1 MIEKE
6 QPNNADIRANEV
18 VRVTL
23 IGFAVNCILTLLKY
37 VAGVFGHSA
46 AMIADATHSL
56 SDIIT
61 DFAIL
66 FGFLFVRKPA
76 DEDHRYGHG
85 KVETLITSFCG
96 FVLILA
102 AFGILTPAISK
113 LWQAWNGL
121 FPPRPG
127 GIALVAAVLSILAKE
142 GLFVYTKRQGDLLN
156 SPAVVANAW
165 HHRSDAFSSIGTS
178 LGIAGA
184 IWGGAKWTVLDPI
197 AAVVVSFIILKVG
210 FSILY
215 GSLNELI
222 ECSIGEDEEKSI
234 QEIFDS
240 NKNIQGYHALHSR
253 RIGYYMAVEV
263 HIFVDRSLNIV
274 SAHDIATD
282 LEHSIR
288 SRLGSETHISIHME
302 PAPLSG
308 TVHQEGVSEGALPT

>member
-1 MIEKE
+1 MKNR

-18 VRVTL
+18 MRVTL
-23 IGFAVNCILTLLKY
+23 IGFAVNCFLTLIKY
-37 VAGVFGHSA
+37 AAGVLGHSG

-96 FVLILA
+96 FILILA

-113 LWQAWNGL
+113 LWEAWNGH

-127 GIALVAAVLSILAKE
+127 AIALIAAVLSIIAKE

-184 IWGGAKWTVLDPI
+184 LWGGAKWTVLDPI
-197 AAVVVSFIILKVG
+197 AAVVVSFVILKVG

-222 ECSIGEDEEKSI
+222 ECSIGEDEERSLQK
-234 QEIFDS
+234 IFDS
-240 NKNIQGYHALHSR
+240 NKHIQGYHALHSR

-274 SAHDIATD
+274 AAHDIATD

-288 SRLGSETHISIHME
+288 ACLDSETHISIHVE
-302 PAPLSG
+302 PAPLKG
-308 TVHQEGVSEGALPT
+308 TVHEEGVFEGALPQ

>member
-1 MIEKE
+1 MIKKG

-96 FVLILA
+96 FILILA

-127 GIALVAAVLSILAKE
+127 GIALVAAVLSIIVKE

-184 IWGGAKWTVLDPI
+184 IWGGDKWTVLDPI
-197 AAVVVSFIILKVG
+197 AAVIVSFVILKVG

-240 NKNIQGYHALHSR
+240 NKNIRGYHALHSR

-263 HIFVDRSLNIV
+263 HIFVDRSLDIV

-282 LEHSIR
+282 LEQSIR
-288 SRLGSETHISIHME
+288 TRLGSETHISIHME
-302 PAPLSG
+302 PAPLNG
-308 TVHQEGVSEGALPT
+308 TVHEEGVFERALPK

>member
-1 MIEKE
+1 MNKE

-18 VRVTL
+18 MRVTL
-23 IGFAVNCILTLLKY
+23 IGFAVNCFLTLLKY
-37 VAGVFGHSA
+37 AAGVLGHSA

-96 FVLILA
+96 FILILA
-102 AFGILTPAISK
+102 ALGILVPAVEK
-113 LWQAWNGL
+113 LWQAWNGH
-121 FPPRPG
+121 FPSRPG
-127 GIALVAAVLSILAKE
+127 GIALAAAVLSILSKE
-142 GLFVYTKRQGDLLN
+142 GLFAYTKKQGDLLN

-178 LGIAGA
+178 VGIAGA
-184 IWGGAKWTVLDPI
+184 LWGGDKWTVLDPI
-197 AAVVVSFIILKVG
+197 AAVIVSVIILKVG
-210 FSILY
+210 LSILY

-222 ECSIGEDEEKSI
+222 ECSIGEDEEKSLH
-234 QEIFDS
+234 EIFDS

-274 SAHDIATD
+274 AAHDIATD

-288 SRLGSETHISIHME
+288 AHLGSETHISIHME
-302 PAPLSG
+302 PAPLDG
-308 TVHQEGVSEGALPT
+308 CAHQEDAFEGALPH